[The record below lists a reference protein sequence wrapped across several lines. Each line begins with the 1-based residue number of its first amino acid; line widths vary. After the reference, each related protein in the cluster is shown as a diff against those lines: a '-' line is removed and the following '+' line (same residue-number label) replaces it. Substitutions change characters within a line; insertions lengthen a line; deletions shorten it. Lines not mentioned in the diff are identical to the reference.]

1 MKLIPKDV
9 ILAMGG
15 VNNNFDFFHETTEH
29 EPTLRLPSRRAS
41 PLRHYSRFLDFV
53 NE

>member
-15 VNNNFDFFHETTEH
+15 VNNNFDLFFVKK
-29 EPTLRLPSRRAS
+29 L
-41 PLRHYSRFLDFV
+41 
-53 NE
+53 NMN